1 MIKLKTLP
9 ESVITRINERLTDES
24 TARIFYKAAAA
35 YCDVNGLPNMKKYF
49 IAESESENG
58 HFDKL
63 LEHLTGWNSEP
74 TLVDIAPPVPFKSLE
89 DIFDRAY
96 NMEYDLLEAYE
107 ENATDTFK
115 ECIGTFNVFTDF
127 VRIQNESVIEYANLI
142 NIFATYNG
150 QLGLFDAY
158 IGELNEN

>member
-9 ESVITRINERLTDES
+9 DSVVTRINERLLDEQ

-35 YCDVNGLPNMKKYF
+35 YCDVAGLPNLKKYF
-49 IAESESENG
+49 IAESESENR

-63 LEHLTGWNSEP
+63 LDHLTGWNIQP
-74 TLVDIAPPVPFKSLE
+74 TLTEVKPPEPFKSLE
-89 DIFDRAY
+89 SVLEDAY
-96 NMEYDLLEAYE
+96 NMEYALLEAYE
-107 ENATDTFK
+107 KDSQDTFK

-127 VRIQNESVIEYANLI
+127 VRIQNESVIEYANII
-142 NIFATYNG
+142 NIFANYNG

-158 IGELNEN
+158 IGEINE